1 MELVVEICRITQNF
15 PKHEIYGLTSL
26 MRRAAISVPSNTA
39 EGKGRYSDREFTQF
53 LRHARGSLLEIET
66 QLLIA
71 EALKYL
77 QKEQISKLLD
87 LTSETGRIVNGLINS
102 FKE

>member
-1 MELVVEICRITQNF
+1 VQPYLFQ
-15 PKHEIYGLTSL
+15 
-26 MRRAAISVPSNTA
+26 AISQRV
-39 EGKGRYSDREFTQF
+39 KGRYSDREFTQF

-66 QLLIA
+66 RLLIA

-77 QKEQISKLLD
+77 QKEQTSKLLD